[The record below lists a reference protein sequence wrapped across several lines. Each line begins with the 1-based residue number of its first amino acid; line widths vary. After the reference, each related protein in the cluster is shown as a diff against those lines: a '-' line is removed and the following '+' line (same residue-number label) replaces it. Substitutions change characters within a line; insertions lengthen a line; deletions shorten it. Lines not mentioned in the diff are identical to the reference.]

1 MKDALL
7 IILDIDETMVFSTLN
22 PLSRI
27 QDFMVDHYYVYRRP
41 YLGDLILFCL
51 DNFRIA
57 VWSSSSSAYAE
68 AMVNHIFPSPEK
80 LEFIWSR
87 EQCTQRIDPETG
99 QRYWLKNLK
108 KVKHRGYDLDRVLM
122 IDDSPEK
129 LQKNYG
135 NHLLVR
141 PFLGDEADNE
151 LLDLKKYLENIK
163 ETDNIRSLDKRG
175 WRYQHFL

>member
-1 MKDALL
+1 M
-7 IILDIDETMVFSTLN
+7 
-22 PLSRI
+22 
-27 QDFMVDHYYVYRRP
+27 DH
-41 YLGDLILFCL
+41 I
-51 DNFRIA
+51 
-57 VWSSSSSAYAE
+57 SSE
-68 AMVNHIFPSPEK
+68 ADK

-99 QRYWLKNLK
+99 QLFWLKNLK
-108 KVKHRGYDLDRVLM
+108 KVKNRGHDLDRVLM

-151 LLDLKKYLENIK
+151 LLYLKKYLESIR
-163 ETDNIRSLDKRG
+163 DSHNIRSLDKRR
-175 WRYQHFL
+175 WRNKI